1 MINGNPKGLA
11 VVGIDLFEDNPDR
24 TGRNSLKWG
33 KYEGKDVLPLWVAD
47 MDFRSPP
54 EVIRVATEVAEFGN
68 YGYGTCPDTLVESV
82 CERSKSLYGW
92 DVEKHWLVWLPGM
105 VCALNVCC
113 RAFEDS
119 SQAITQVPIYPPFL
133 SAPSNF
139 GLSCT
144 QVPMILSSDRYTI
157 DFNALNEL
165 NTLPNDLFMLCHPH
179 NPVGTAYRQAELE
192 SLAQWILERE
202 LVLCSDEI
210 HCDLLLEPNSRHHP
224 MASLGPE
231 IAGRTITLMAP
242 SKTFNLPGFGCSF
255 AIISNGELRRKFKR
269 AMAGIVPDP
278 PAMSFPL
285 TESAFRSGEKWRLQL
300 LDYLRGNRE
309 LALSRL
315 RDINGLIPYS
325 PEATYLLW
333 MDARKLPVPNPH
345 QFFEEHGVGL
355 SDGRDFGSPG
365 FLRMNLG
372 CASSLLEEALGRM
385 NKACQSLT

>member
-1 MINGNPKGLA
+1 MTLA
-11 VVGIDLFEDNPDR
+11 
-24 TGRNSLKWG
+24 
-33 KYEGKDVLPLWVAD
+33 
-47 MDFRSPP
+47 
-54 EVIRVATEVAEFGN
+54 
-68 YGYGTCPDTLVESV
+68 
-82 CERSKSLYGW
+82 
-92 DVEKHWLVWLPGM
+92 
-105 VCALNVCC
+105 
-113 RAFEDS
+113 
-119 SQAITQVPIYPPFL
+119 
-133 SAPSNF
+133 
-139 GLSCT
+139 
-144 QVPMILSSDRYTI
+144 SDRYTI
-157 DFNALNEL
+157 DFDALNEL
-165 NTLPNDLFMLCHPH
+165 DTSPNDLFMLCHPH
-179 NPVGTAYRQAELE
+179 NPVGTAYRQAELQA
-192 SLAQWILERE
+192 LAKWILNRE

-210 HCDLLLEPNSRHHP
+210 HCDLLLEPNSRHQP

-231 IAGRTITLMAP
+231 IEGRTITLMAP

-300 LDYLRGNRE
+300 LDYLRCNRE

-315 RDINGLIPYS
+315 REINGLIPYS

-372 CASSLLEEALGRM
+372 CARSLLEEALGRM